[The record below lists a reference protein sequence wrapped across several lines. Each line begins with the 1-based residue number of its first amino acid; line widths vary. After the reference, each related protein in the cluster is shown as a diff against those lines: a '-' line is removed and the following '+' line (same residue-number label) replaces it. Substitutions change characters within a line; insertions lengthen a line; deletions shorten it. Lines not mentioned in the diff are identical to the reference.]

1 MSIAG
6 LLYSIGSVPMFASR
20 PFLAALLTAA
30 FMRWGEHVPFVE
42 EEVATALSSHAPA
55 WFIGNAAMGVMAVLA
70 ALEIYAA
77 KSPDVRAFLEEI
89 DGFVKSGVAV
99 LVSLAL
105 LDKESVAILK
115 TVDHQSLFGLHTL
128 WALMVGGAV
137 YVMSALRRSVLE
149 WIFDIDDNDDLGVQT
164 LLMRVET
171 MWTVGGLFFI
181 VVFPAVAIVLSA
193 ATALGLWWLQKRAE
207 YKEEQQRVPCAHC
220 RVPIHP
226 SALACHACGKDVAAP
241 RRIGVFGQPKAA
253 AIEDREM
260 HRFLLVG
267 RKRCPVCATRLRQRV
282 VQQDCPTCKRRTFA
296 SPQEFEQYLG
306 ALDARLPR
314 TLVVCFLLGS
324 IPILGVIPGVAY
336 FRLTLVS
343 GLRGYIPPLRGC
355 VSRWIVRIVNW
366 VLIGF
371 QVIPFAGA
379 LVLPIMCVTNY
390 WIYRRAL
397 RGRADGDLAL
407 AAQMGTVQSGAV
419 QPGATR
425 A

>member
-1 MSIAG
+1 
-6 LLYSIGSVPMFASR
+6 MFASR
-20 PFLAALLTAA
+20 PFLAALLTAS
-30 FMRWGEHVPFVE
+30 FMRWGEHVPLVD
-42 EEVATALSSHAPA
+42 EEVSAALSNHAPA
-55 WFIGNAAMGVMAVLA
+55 WFVSNAAMGVMAVLA

-77 KSPDVRAFLEEI
+77 KSPEVRAFLEEI

-115 TVDHQSLFGLHTL
+115 TVDHQGLFGLHTV

-137 YVMSALRRSVLE
+137 YVMATLRRLVLE
-149 WIFDIDDNDDLGVQT
+149 WIFDLDDNDDLGVQT

-171 MWTVGGLFFI
+171 LWTAGGLFFI
-181 VVFPAVAIVLSA
+181 VVFPAVAIALSA

-207 YKEEQQRVPCAHC
+207 YKEERQRVPCAHC
-220 RVPIHP
+220 QAPIHP
-226 SALACHACGKDVAAP
+226 SALTCHVCGKDAAAP
-241 RRIGVFGQPKAA
+241 RRIGVFGQPKSA
-253 AIEDREM
+253 AIEDREL
-260 HRFLLVG
+260 HRLLLVG
-267 RKRCPVCATRLRQRV
+267 RKRCPVCATRLKQRV

-314 TLVVCFLLGS
+314 TLVVCFLLGA
-324 IPILGVIPGVAY
+324 IPIVGVIPGVAY

-343 GLRGYIPPLRGC
+343 GLRGYLPPLRGC

-379 LVLPIMCVTNY
+379 LVLPTMCVTNY

-397 RGRADGDLAL
+397 RGRAQDDLAPSP
-407 AAQMGTVQSGAV
+407 A
-419 QPGATR
+419 PGA
-425 A
+425 ASA